1 MAEDSPRPKPRR
13 RRAAKPRTV
22 VESASPAVRTS
33 RRRPARPAAVAAS
46 PAVPVAVAAEAREAP
61 ALRRTGTGA
70 YEWIW
75 RTGLLNVG
83 SIARR
88 ELGAFFVSPIGY
100 VIGAIIII
108 PVALFGYIGQLAT
121 QSPLSMSGVFAW
133 VTYLSVLMIPL
144 FTMRLL
150 AEERRSGTLELLLTS
165 PVRDWELVVGKWLG
179 ALLFYLAI
187 TAFLG
192 VFLVLMY
199 VYQPLRADI
208 RVLGMTVH
216 VANLDYGTILT
227 GYVGLI
233 LAGGAYIAIGILL
246 SSLTSNQI
254 IAAFAAFVVLIV
266 LHYGMAFLSSVAAEP
281 YRTIFDY
288 AGGNNRYLSF
298 GQGRFVL
305 KDVLYFVTLIVGG
318 LFLTTRVLESR
329 KWR

>member
-1 MAEDSPRPKPRR
+1 VVDSPAGPGP
-13 RRAAKPRTV
+13 V
-22 VESASPAVRTS
+22 VVL
-33 RRRPARPAAVAAS
+33 
-46 PAVPVAVAAEAREAP
+46 AEPREAP
-61 ALRRTGTGA
+61 ALRQPGTGV
-70 YEWIW
+70 YERLW

-100 VIGAIIII
+100 VVGAMMI
-108 PVALFGYIGQLAT
+108 VLVSLLGYISQLASS
-121 QSPLSMSGVFAW
+121 SPISMSGVFAW

-187 TAFLG
+187 TAFLA
-192 VFLVLMY
+192 VFLVLMF

-208 RVLGMTVH
+208 HLLGMKVQ

-227 GYVGLI
+227 GYLGLV
-233 LAGGAYIAIGILL
+233 LAGAAYIAIGILI

-254 IAAFAAFVVLIV
+254 IAAFAAMVGLIV
-266 LHYGMAFLSSVAAEP
+266 LHYGMTFLSGVVVDP

-288 AGGNNRYLSF
+288 AGGSNRYVSF
-298 GQGRFVL
+298 GQGRLVL
-305 KDVLYFVTLIVGG
+305 KDIVYFLTLILGG